1 MIKRIKDS
9 LAAKV
14 FLLSLLLLIL
24 CSFLTYLLIAI
35 FMPKTYSLYLN
46 DALAE
51 KAQQFVSRLE
61 TVDFDSSGAL
71 FDNFIGTPD
80 ISNVELIDE
89 NGTSI
94 SLPSLQNT
102 YTGST
107 VTILSDHDLNEPTTT
122 QSFDFSFLN
131 DNTQYTLIVYG
142 NAQPVSQIRQSI
154 LQTAPLILCLI
165 IILAAVIAFLFSRVI
180 TKPVLRISS
189 VAKNMSQLSL
199 DWDCEENRT
208 DELGV
213 LQKSLNILSRNLS
226 TALSDLQKANSK
238 LQGDIEKEKALEKER
253 MEFFSAVSHELKTP
267 ITVIKGQLEGML
279 LDVGAYRDHKKY
291 LTRSLEVANTMES
304 MVQEILTISRLE
316 TSGASIVHSQFDIA
330 QYLKTYLSS
339 TEDLMIRKNLTL
351 HTDIEVP
358 ALVLGDSRLLSKVI
372 GNLISNAIFYSPP
385 DNDIYI
391 AAKTQSGKFRFRIEN
406 TGVHI
411 PNEDLSKI
419 FEPFYR
425 VDHSRSRQTGGSGL
439 GLYIVQKILKQ
450 HGSECNVTNT
460 ERGVCFS
467 FLL

>member
-24 CSFLTYLLIAI
+24 CGFLTYLLIAI

-71 FDNFIGTPD
+71 FDSFIGNPD
-80 ISNVELIDE
+80 ISTVELIDE

-94 SLPSLQNT
+94 PLPSLQNT

-107 VTILSDHDLNEPTTT
+107 VILSDHDLGEPTTT

-165 IILAAVIAFLFSRVI
+165 IILAAVIAFLFSRVV

-199 DWDCEENRT
+199 DWDCVENRT

-279 LDVGAYRDHKKY
+279 LDVGAYKDHKKY

-358 ALVLGDSRLLSKVI
+358 ALVSGDSRLLSKVI

-385 DNDIYI
+385 NHDIYI
-391 AAKTQSGKFRFRIEN
+391 TAKTQSGKFRFRIEN

-411 PNEDLSKI
+411 PDEALTKI

-425 VDHSRSRQTGGSGL
+425 VDQSRSRQTGGSGL
-439 GLYIVQKILKQ
+439 GLYIVQKILEQ
-450 HGSECNVTNT
+450 HGSECNVSNT

-467 FLL
+467 FFL

>member
-189 VAKNMSQLSL
+189 VAKYMSQLFL
-199 DWDCEENRT
+199 DWDCE
-208 DELGV
+208 
-213 LQKSLNILSRNLS
+213 
-226 TALSDLQKANSK
+226 
-238 LQGDIEKEKALEKER
+238 
-253 MEFFSAVSHELKTP
+253 
-267 ITVIKGQLEGML
+267 
-279 LDVGAYRDHKKY
+279 
-291 LTRSLEVANTMES
+291 
-304 MVQEILTISRLE
+304 
-316 TSGASIVHSQFDIA
+316 
-330 QYLKTYLSS
+330 
-339 TEDLMIRKNLTL
+339 
-351 HTDIEVP
+351 
-358 ALVLGDSRLLSKVI
+358 
-372 GNLISNAIFYSPP
+372 
-385 DNDIYI
+385 
-391 AAKTQSGKFRFRIEN
+391 
-406 TGVHI
+406 
-411 PNEDLSKI
+411 
-419 FEPFYR
+419 
-425 VDHSRSRQTGGSGL
+425 
-439 GLYIVQKILKQ
+439 
-450 HGSECNVTNT
+450 
-460 ERGVCFS
+460 
-467 FLL
+467 

>member
-24 CSFLTYLLIAI
+24 CGFLTYLLIAI

-71 FDNFIGTPD
+71 FDSFIGNPD
-80 ISNVELIDE
+80 ISTVELIDE

-94 SLPSLQNT
+94 PLPSLQNT

-107 VTILSDHDLNEPTTT
+107 VILSDHDLGEPTTT

-165 IILAAVIAFLFSRVI
+165 IILAAVIAFLFSRVV
-180 TKPVLRISS
+180 TKPVLTISS

-199 DWDCEENRT
+199 DWDCVENRT

-279 LDVGAYRDHKKY
+279 LDVGAYKDHKKY

-330 QYLKTYLSS
+330 QHLKTYLSS

>member
-1 MIKRIKDS
+1 
-9 LAAKV
+9 
-14 FLLSLLLLIL
+14 
-24 CSFLTYLLIAI
+24 
-35 FMPKTYSLYLN
+35 
-46 DALAE
+46 
-51 KAQQFVSRLE
+51 
-61 TVDFDSSGAL
+61 
-71 FDNFIGTPD
+71 
-80 ISNVELIDE
+80 
-89 NGTSI
+89 
-94 SLPSLQNT
+94 
-102 YTGST
+102 
-107 VTILSDHDLNEPTTT
+107 
-122 QSFDFSFLN
+122 
-131 DNTQYTLIVYG
+131 
-142 NAQPVSQIRQSI
+142 
-154 LQTAPLILCLI
+154 
-165 IILAAVIAFLFSRVI
+165 
-180 TKPVLRISS
+180 
-189 VAKNMSQLSL
+189 
-199 DWDCEENRT
+199 
-208 DELGV
+208 
-213 LQKSLNILSRNLS
+213 
-226 TALSDLQKANSK
+226 
-238 LQGDIEKEKALEKER
+238 

-391 AAKTQSGKFRFRIEN
+391 AAKTQSGKFRFGIEN

-439 GLYIVQKILKQ
+439 GLYIVQEILKQ

-460 ERGVCFS
+460 
-467 FLL
+467 

>member
-14 FLLSLLLLIL
+14 FLLSLLLLIF
-24 CSFLTYLLIAI
+24 CSLLTYLLIAI

-71 FDNFIGTPD
+71 FDSFIGNPD
-80 ISNVELIDE
+80 ISTVELIDE

-94 SLPSLQNT
+94 PLPSLQNT

-107 VTILSDHDLNEPTTT
+107 VILSDYDLGEPTTT

-165 IILAAVIAFLFSRVI
+165 IILAAVIAFLFSRVV

-199 DWDCEENRT
+199 DWDCVENRT

-238 LQGDIEKEKALEKER
+238 LQGDIEKEKALKKER

-279 LDVGAYRDHKKY
+279 LDVGAYKDHKKY
-291 LTRSLEVANTMES
+291 LARSLEVANTMES

-316 TSGASIVHSQFDIA
+316 TSGASIMHSQFDIA

-391 AAKTQSGKFRFRIEN
+391 AAKTQSGKFRFGIEN

-439 GLYIVQKILKQ
+439 GLYIVQEILKQ

>member
-24 CSFLTYLLIAI
+24 CGFLTYLLIAI

-71 FDNFIGTPD
+71 FDSFIGNPD
-80 ISNVELIDE
+80 ISTVELIDE

-94 SLPSLQNT
+94 LLPSLQNT

-107 VTILSDHDLNEPTTT
+107 VILSDHDLGEPTTT

-165 IILAAVIAFLFSRVI
+165 IILAAVIAFLFSRVV

-199 DWDCEENRT
+199 DWDCVENRT

-279 LDVGAYRDHKKY
+279 LDVGAYKDHKKY

-316 TSGASIVHSQFDIA
+316 TSRASIVHIHFDIA
-330 QYLKTYLSS
+330 QYLQTYLSS
-339 TEDLMIRKNLTL
+339 PEDLMIRKNLTL

-391 AAKTQSGKFRFRIEN
+391 AAKTQSGKFRFGIEN

>member
-1 MIKRIKDS
+1 MIKKMKDS

-14 FLLSLLLLIL
+14 FLLSLLSLIL
-24 CSFLTYLLIAI
+24 CGFLTYLLIAI
-35 FMPKTYSLYLN
+35 FMPETYSLYLN

-51 KAQQFVSRLE
+51 KTLQFVSRLE

-71 FDNFIGTPD
+71 FDSLIGNPD
-80 ISNVELIDE
+80 ISTVELIDE

-94 SLPSLQNT
+94 PLPSLQNT
-102 YTGST
+102 YTGSP
-107 VTILSDHDLNEPTTT
+107 VTLSDYALGEPTTT
-122 QSFDFSFLN
+122 QSFDFVFLN

-165 IILAAVIAFLFSRVI
+165 IILAAVIAFLFSRVV

-199 DWDCEENRT
+199 DWDCVENRT

-226 TALSDLQKANSK
+226 TALSDLQKANSE

-267 ITVIKGQLEGML
+267 ITVMKGQLEGML
-279 LDVGAYRDHKKY
+279 LDVGAYKDHKKY
-291 LTRSLEVANTMES
+291 LARSLEVANTMES

-316 TSGASIVHSQFDIA
+316 TSEASAYSEFDMTRYI
-330 QYLKTYLSS
+330 KTYLSS
-339 TEDLMIRKNLTL
+339 TEDLIIRKNLTL
-351 HTDIEVP
+351 HTDIEAP
-358 ALVLGDSRLLSKVI
+358 AMVLGDSRLLSKVI

-385 DNDIYI
+385 DNNIFI
-391 AAKTQSGKFRFRIEN
+391 VAKTENGKFRFHIEN

-411 PNEDLSKI
+411 PSDALPKI

-425 VDHSRSRQTGGSGL
+425 VDQSRNRQTGGSGL
-439 GLYIVQKILKQ
+439 GLYIVQKILEQ
-450 HGSECNVTNT
+450 HGSECHVSNT
-460 ERGVCFS
+460 EQGVCFS
-467 FLL
+467 FSL

>member
-24 CSFLTYLLIAI
+24 CGFLTYLLIAI

-71 FDNFIGTPD
+71 FDSIIGNPD
-80 ISNVELIDE
+80 ISTVELIDE

-94 SLPSLQNT
+94 PLPSLQNT

-107 VTILSDHDLNEPTTT
+107 VILSDHDLGEPTTT
-122 QSFDFSFLN
+122 QSFYFSFLN

-165 IILAAVIAFLFSRVI
+165 IILAAVIAFLFSRVV
-180 TKPVLRISS
+180 TKPVLTISS

-199 DWDCEENRT
+199 DWDCVENRT

-358 ALVLGDSRLLSKVI
+358 ALVSGDSRLLSKVI

-385 DNDIYI
+385 NHDIYI
-391 AAKTQSGKFRFRIEN
+391 TAKTQSGKFRFRIEN

-411 PNEDLSKI
+411 PDEALTKI

-425 VDHSRSRQTGGSGL
+425 VDQSRSRQTGGSGL
-439 GLYIVQKILKQ
+439 GLYIVQKILEQ
-450 HGSECNVTNT
+450 HGSECNVSNT

-467 FLL
+467 FFL

>member
-154 LQTAPLILCLI
+154 LQTAPVILCLI
-165 IILAAVIAFLFSRVI
+165 IVLAAVIAFLFSRVV
-180 TKPVLRISS
+180 TKPVLKISS

-213 LQKSLNILSRNLS
+213 LQKSLNILSRSLS

-279 LDVGAYRDHKKY
+279 LDVGAYKDHKKY

-316 TSGASIVHSQFDIA
+316 TSGVSIVHSQFDIA
-330 QYLKTYLSS
+330 QHLKTYLSS

-358 ALVLGDSRLLSKVI
+358 ALVSGDRRLLSKVI

-385 DNDIYI
+385 DHDIYI
-391 AAKTQSGKFRFRIEN
+391 TAKTQSGKFRFRIEN

-411 PNEDLSKI
+411 PDEALTKI

-425 VDHSRSRQTGGSGL
+425 VDQSRSRQTGGSGL
-439 GLYIVQKILKQ
+439 GLYIVQKILEQ
-450 HGSECNVTNT
+450 HGSECNVSNT

-467 FLL
+467 FFL

>member
-24 CSFLTYLLIAI
+24 CGFLTYLLIAI

-71 FDNFIGTPD
+71 FDSFIGNPD
-80 ISNVELIDE
+80 ISTVELIDE

-94 SLPSLQNT
+94 PLPSLQNT

-107 VTILSDHDLNEPTTT
+107 VILSDHDLGEPTTT

-165 IILAAVIAFLFSRVI
+165 IILAAVIAFLFSRVV
-180 TKPVLRISS
+180 TKPVLTISS

-199 DWDCEENRT
+199 DWDCVENRT

-372 GNLISNAIFYSPP
+372 GNLISNAIFY
-385 DNDIYI
+385 IGM
-391 AAKTQSGKFRFRIEN
+391 Q
-406 TGVHI
+406 
-411 PNEDLSKI
+411 
-419 FEPFYR
+419 
-425 VDHSRSRQTGGSGL
+425 
-439 GLYIVQKILKQ
+439 
-450 HGSECNVTNT
+450 C
-460 ERGVCFS
+460 
-467 FLL
+467 

>member
-24 CSFLTYLLIAI
+24 CGFLTYLLIAI

-71 FDNFIGTPD
+71 FDSFIGNPD
-80 ISNVELIDE
+80 ISTVELIDE

-94 SLPSLQNT
+94 PLPSLQNT

-107 VTILSDHDLNEPTTT
+107 VILSDHDLGEPTTT

-165 IILAAVIAFLFSRVI
+165 IILAAVIAFLFSRVV

-199 DWDCEENRT
+199 DWDCVENRT

-279 LDVGAYRDHKKY
+279 LDVGA
-291 LTRSLEVANTMES
+291 
-304 MVQEILTISRLE
+304 
-316 TSGASIVHSQFDIA
+316 
-330 QYLKTYLSS
+330 
-339 TEDLMIRKNLTL
+339 
-351 HTDIEVP
+351 
-358 ALVLGDSRLLSKVI
+358 
-372 GNLISNAIFYSPP
+372 
-385 DNDIYI
+385 
-391 AAKTQSGKFRFRIEN
+391 
-406 TGVHI
+406 
-411 PNEDLSKI
+411 
-419 FEPFYR
+419 
-425 VDHSRSRQTGGSGL
+425 
-439 GLYIVQKILKQ
+439 
-450 HGSECNVTNT
+450 
-460 ERGVCFS
+460 
-467 FLL
+467 

>member
-1 MIKRIKDS
+1 MIKKIKDS

-14 FLLSLLLLIL
+14 FLLSLLMFIL

-71 FDNFIGTPD
+71 FDSFIGNPD
-80 ISNVELIDE
+80 ISTVELIDE

-94 SLPSLQNT
+94 PLPSLQNT

-107 VTILSDHDLNEPTTT
+107 VILSDHDLGEPTTT

-154 LQTAPLILCLI
+154 LQTAPVILCLI
-165 IILAAVIAFLFSRVI
+165 IVLAAVIAFLFSRVV
-180 TKPVLRISS
+180 TKPVLKISS

-199 DWDCEENRT
+199 NWDCEENRT

-213 LQKSLNILSRNLS
+213 LQKSLNILSRSLS

-279 LDVGAYRDHKKY
+279 LDVGAYKDHKKY

-316 TSGASIVHSQFDIA
+316 TSGVSIVHSQFDIA

-358 ALVLGDSRLLSKVI
+358 ALVSGDSRLLSKVI

-385 DNDIYI
+385 NHDLYI
-391 AAKTQSGKFRFRIEN
+391 TAKTQSGKFRFRIEN

-411 PNEDLSKI
+411 PDEALTKI

-425 VDHSRSRQTGGSGL
+425 VDQSRSRQTGGSGL
-439 GLYIVQKILKQ
+439 GLYIVQKILEQ
-450 HGSECNVTNT
+450 HGSECNVSNT

-467 FLL
+467 FFL

>member
-24 CSFLTYLLIAI
+24 CGFLTYLLIAI

-71 FDNFIGTPD
+71 FDSFIGNPD
-80 ISNVELIDE
+80 ISTVELIDE

-94 SLPSLQNT
+94 PLPSLQNT

-107 VTILSDHDLNEPTTT
+107 VILSDHDLGEPTTT

-165 IILAAVIAFLFSRVI
+165 IILAAVIAFLFSRVV

-199 DWDCEENRT
+199 DWDCVENRT

-253 MEFFSAVSHELKTP
+253 MEFF
-267 ITVIKGQLEGML
+267 L
-279 LDVGAYRDHKKY
+279 LY
-291 LTRSLEVANTMES
+291 
-304 MVQEILTISRLE
+304 
-316 TSGASIVHSQFDIA
+316 
-330 QYLKTYLSS
+330 
-339 TEDLMIRKNLTL
+339 
-351 HTDIEVP
+351 HT
-358 ALVLGDSRLLSKVI
+358 
-372 GNLISNAIFYSPP
+372 N
-385 DNDIYI
+385 
-391 AAKTQSGKFRFRIEN
+391 
-406 TGVHI
+406 
-411 PNEDLSKI
+411 
-419 FEPFYR
+419 
-425 VDHSRSRQTGGSGL
+425 
-439 GLYIVQKILKQ
+439 
-450 HGSECNVTNT
+450 
-460 ERGVCFS
+460 
-467 FLL
+467 

>member
-24 CSFLTYLLIAI
+24 CGFLTYLLIAI

-71 FDNFIGTPD
+71 FDSFIGNPD
-80 ISNVELIDE
+80 ISTVELIDE

-94 SLPSLQNT
+94 PLPSLQNT

-107 VTILSDHDLNEPTTT
+107 VILSDHDLGEPTTT

-165 IILAAVIAFLFSRVI
+165 IILAAVIAFLFSRVV

-199 DWDCEENRT
+199 DWDCVENRT

-279 LDVGAYRDHKKY
+279 LDVGAYKDHKKY

-358 ALVLGDSRLLSKVI
+358 ALVSGDRRLLSKVI

-385 DNDIYI
+385 DHDIYI
-391 AAKTQSGKFRFRIEN
+391 TAKTQSGKFRFRIEN

-411 PNEDLSKI
+411 PDEALTKI

-425 VDHSRSRQTGGSGL
+425 VDQSRSRQTGGSGL
-439 GLYIVQKILKQ
+439 GLYIVQKILEQ
-450 HGSECNVTNT
+450 HGSECNVSNT

-467 FLL
+467 FFL

>member
-24 CSFLTYLLIAI
+24 CGFLTYLLIAI

-46 DALAE
+46 YALAE
-51 KAQQFVSRLE
+51 KAQQFVSLLE

-71 FDNFIGTPD
+71 FDSFIGNPD
-80 ISNVELIDE
+80 ISTVELIDE

-94 SLPSLQNT
+94 PLPSLQNT

-107 VTILSDHDLNEPTTT
+107 VILSDHDLGEPTTT

-165 IILAAVIAFLFSRVI
+165 IILAAVIAFLFSRVV
-180 TKPVLRISS
+180 TKPVLTISS

-199 DWDCEENRT
+199 DWDCVENRT

-213 LQKSLNILSRNLS
+213 LQKSLNILSRSLS

-279 LDVGAYRDHKKY
+279 LDVGAYKDHKKY

-316 TSGASIVHSQFDIA
+316 TSRASIVHIQFDIA

-460 ERGVCFS
+460 EQGVCFS

>member
-24 CSFLTYLLIAI
+24 CGFLTYLLIAI

-71 FDNFIGTPD
+71 FDSFIGNPD
-80 ISNVELIDE
+80 ISTVELIDE

-94 SLPSLQNT
+94 PLPSLQNT

-107 VTILSDHDLNEPTTT
+107 VILSDHDLGEPTTT

-165 IILAAVIAFLFSRVI
+165 IILAAVIAFLFSRVV

-199 DWDCEENRT
+199 DWDCVENRT

-358 ALVLGDSRLLSKVI
+358 ALVSGDRRLLSKVI

-385 DNDIYI
+385 DHDIYI
-391 AAKTQSGKFRFRIEN
+391 TAKTQSGKFRFRIEN

-411 PNEDLSKI
+411 PDEALTKI

-425 VDHSRSRQTGGSGL
+425 VDQSRSRQTGGSGL
-439 GLYIVQKILKQ
+439 GLYIVQKILEQ
-450 HGSECNVTNT
+450 HGSECNVSNT

-467 FLL
+467 FFL

>member
-1 MIKRIKDS
+1 MIKKIKDS

-24 CSFLTYLLIAI
+24 CGFLTYLLIAI

-51 KAQQFVSRLE
+51 KTQQFVSRLE
-61 TVDFDSSGAL
+61 TVDFDSSRAL
-71 FDNFIGTPD
+71 FDSFIGNPD
-80 ISNVELIDE
+80 ISAVELIDE

-94 SLPSLQNT
+94 PLPSLQNT

-107 VTILSDHDLNEPTTT
+107 VILSDHDLGEPTTT

-154 LQTAPLILCLI
+154 RQTAPVILCLI
-165 IILAAVIAFLFSRVI
+165 IILAAVIAFLFSRVV

-199 DWDCEENRT
+199 DWDCVENRT

-238 LQGDIEKEKALEKER
+238 LQRDIEKEKALEKER

-279 LDVGAYRDHKKY
+279 LDVGAYKDHKKY
-291 LTRSLEVANTMES
+291 LARSLEVANTMES

-391 AAKTQSGKFRFRIEN
+391 AAKTQSGKFRFGIEN

>member
-1 MIKRIKDS
+1 M
-9 LAAKV
+9 A
-14 FLLSLLLLIL
+14 
-24 CSFLTYLLIAI
+24 
-35 FMPKTYSLYLN
+35 
-46 DALAE
+46 
-51 KAQQFVSRLE
+51 
-61 TVDFDSSGAL
+61 
-71 FDNFIGTPD
+71 
-80 ISNVELIDE
+80 
-89 NGTSI
+89 SI
-94 SLPSLQNT
+94 PLPSLQST

-107 VTILSDHDLNEPTTT
+107 VIVSDPDLGEPTTA
-122 QSFDFSFLN
+122 QSYDFSFLN
-131 DNTQYTLIVYG
+131 DDSQYTLIVYG

-154 LQTAPLILCLI
+154 LQTAPVILCLI
-165 IILAAVIAFLFSRVI
+165 IVLAAVIAFLFSRVV
-180 TKPVLRISS
+180 TKPVLKISS

-213 LQKSLNILSRNLS
+213 LQKSLNILSRSLS

-279 LDVGAYRDHKKY
+279 LDVGAYKDHKKY

-316 TSGASIVHSQFDIA
+316 TSGVSIVHSQFDIA
-330 QYLKTYLSS
+330 QHLKTYLSS

-358 ALVLGDSRLLSKVI
+358 ALVSGDRRLLSKVI

-385 DNDIYI
+385 DHDIYI
-391 AAKTQSGKFRFRIEN
+391 TAKTQSGKFRFRIEN

-411 PNEDLSKI
+411 PDEALTKI

-425 VDHSRSRQTGGSGL
+425 VDQSRSRQTGGSGL
-439 GLYIVQKILKQ
+439 GLYIVQKILEQ
-450 HGSECNVTNT
+450 HGSECNVSNT

-467 FLL
+467 FFL

>member
-1 MIKRIKDS
+1 MIKKIKDS

-14 FLLSLLLLIL
+14 FLLSLLMFIL

-46 DALAE
+46 DTLAE
-51 KAQQFVSRLE
+51 KAEQFVSRLE
-61 TVDFDSSGAL
+61 SVDFDSSGAL
-71 FDNFIGTPD
+71 FDNFIGNPD
-80 ISNVELIDE
+80 ISTVELMDE
-89 NGTSI
+89 NGASI
-94 SLPSLQNT
+94 PLPSLQST

-107 VTILSDHDLNEPTTT
+107 VIVSDPDLGEPTTA
-122 QSFDFSFLN
+122 QSYDFSFLN
-131 DNTQYTLIVYG
+131 DDSQYTLIVYG

-154 LQTAPLILCLI
+154 LQTAPVILCLI
-165 IILAAVIAFLFSRVI
+165 IVLAAVIAFLFSRVV
-180 TKPVLRISS
+180 TKPVLKISS

-213 LQKSLNILSRNLS
+213 LQKSLNILSRSLS

-279 LDVGAYRDHKKY
+279 LDVGAYKDHKKY

-316 TSGASIVHSQFDIA
+316 TSGVSIVHSQFDIA
-330 QYLKTYLSS
+330 QHLKTYLSS

-358 ALVLGDSRLLSKVI
+358 ALVSGDRRLLSKVI

-385 DNDIYI
+385 DHDIYI
-391 AAKTQSGKFRFRIEN
+391 TAKTQSGKFRFRIEN

-411 PNEDLSKI
+411 PDEALTKI

-425 VDHSRSRQTGGSGL
+425 VDQSRSRQTGGSGL
-439 GLYIVQKILKQ
+439 GLYIVQKILEQ
-450 HGSECNVTNT
+450 HGSECNVSNT

-467 FLL
+467 FFL

>member
-238 LQGDIEKEKALEKER
+238 LQGDIEKEKELEKER
-253 MEFFSAVSHELKTP
+253 MEFFSAVSHELKNT

-279 LDVGAYRDHKKY
+279 IDVGASKDPKKY
-291 LTRSLEVANTMES
+291 VTR
-304 MVQEILTISRLE
+304 
-316 TSGASIVHSQFDIA
+316 
-330 QYLKTYLSS
+330 
-339 TEDLMIRKNLTL
+339 
-351 HTDIEVP
+351 
-358 ALVLGDSRLLSKVI
+358 
-372 GNLISNAIFYSPP
+372 
-385 DNDIYI
+385 
-391 AAKTQSGKFRFRIEN
+391 
-406 TGVHI
+406 
-411 PNEDLSKI
+411 
-419 FEPFYR
+419 
-425 VDHSRSRQTGGSGL
+425 
-439 GLYIVQKILKQ
+439 
-450 HGSECNVTNT
+450 
-460 ERGVCFS
+460 
-467 FLL
+467 